1 MTNKITFHSNRLY
14 NIISEEYYPKSAKNL
29 TPEWFKQADKFELN
43 KQTGEYWPNAEG
55 GLVRS
60 FKSCPGLL
68 DIFITG
74 YFYVTPCDIVFSK
87 LENGDVI
94 ATPEPGYEDFVWNRA
109 PMNEFPVPHGYLD
122 RHFHWY
128 PNWAPEVPDGYSV
141 LYVNPINRFDLPFI
155 TTSAIID
162 NDKMNTQGFIPFFLR
177 DDFEGKLPKGTPY
190 LQLIP
195 YKREDWKMEPKSY
208 NMASLQER
216 HNAQAKKF
224 RTKDGG
230 AYKQTVRS
238 LKKYE

>member
-1 MTNKITFHSNRLY
+1 MSNKITFHSNRLY
-14 NIISEEYYPKSAKNL
+14 NIISEDYHPQAAKNV
-29 TPEWFKQADKFELN
+29 TPEWFKKADKFEVN

-55 GLVRS
+55 GFVRS

-74 YFYVTPCDIVFSK
+74 YFYTTPCDITFTKSD
-87 LENGDVI
+87 NGELFVK
-94 ATPEPGYEDFVWNRA
+94 AEPGFEDFVGARA
-109 PMNEFPVPHGYLD
+109 PMNEFPVPHGY
-122 RHFHWY
+122 RSSHFHWY
-128 PNWAPEVPDGYSV
+128 PNWAPSVPEGYSV
-141 LYVNPINRFDLPFI
+141 MYIHPINRFDLPFI

-162 NDKMNTQGFIPFFLR
+162 NDKMDTPGLIPFFIK
-177 DDFEGKLPKGTPY
+177 DGFEGKIPKGTPY

-195 YKREDWKMEPKSY
+195 YKREDWKMETKFYSMP
-208 NMASLQER
+208 ALQAR
-216 HNAQAKKF
+216 HDAQAKKF

>member
-1 MTNKITFHSNRLY
+1 MSNKITFHSNRLY
-14 NIISEEYYPKSAKNL
+14 NIISEDYHPKPTKNL

-43 KQTGEYWPNAEG
+43 KQTGEYWPNTEG
-55 GLVRS
+55 GFVRS

-87 LENGDVI
+87 LSNGDMI
-94 ATPEPGYEDFVWNRA
+94 ATPEPGYEDFVGARA

-128 PNWAPEVPDGYSV
+128 PNWAPEVPEGYSV

-162 NDKMNTQGFIPFFLR
+162 NDKMNTPGLIPFFLR
-177 DDFEGKLPKGTPY
+177 DDFEGKIPKGTPY

-195 YKREDWKMEPKSY
+195 YKREDWKMDPKFHD
-208 NMASLQER
+208 MASLQER